1 MNVASDVTE
10 AVGGTPLIRLDDL
23 APNLYGKLEAA
34 NPGGSVKDRIGVAMI
49 ERAEEEGLL
58 DPDTTIVEPTS
69 GNTGIGLAMTAAARG
84 YDLVLTMP
92 DSMSDERRRLLAAY
106 GAELVLT
113 PGEDGMAG
121 AIERAEE
128 IAEERGDTFVPQQFR
143 NLANPWIHRTTTGPE
158 IWRDTDGEV
167 DVLVAGVGTGGT
179 ITGVVEHVKEE
190 RGKSDFRA
198 VAVEP
203 SGSPVL
209 SGGEP
214 GSHGIQGIGAG
225 FVPDVLRT
233 ELIDEVVT
241 VEREDA
247 VAAALTL
254 ASGEGILGGLST
266 GAAVSAAE
274 TVAARDEDALVVVVL
289 PDTGERYLSTDL
301 YAAAVESDAEAVVPG
316 TDD

>member
-1 MNVASDVTE
+1 MDVFDDVTGT
-10 AVGGTPLIRLDDL
+10 VGGTPLVRLDAF
-23 APNLYGKLEAA
+23 APNLYGKLESA

-49 ERAEEEGLL
+49 QRAEEEGLI
-58 DPDTTIVEPTS
+58 DTGTTIVEPTS
-69 GNTGIGLAMTAAARG
+69 GNTGIGLATTAAAKG

-92 DSMSDERRRLLAAY
+92 DSMSEERRRLLGAL

-113 PGEDGMAG
+113 PGEDGMDG
-121 AIERAEE
+121 AIERAAE
-128 IAEERGDTFVPQQFR
+128 IADDLDDAFVPQQFE

-158 IWRDTDGEV
+158 IWRDTDGGV

-179 ITGVVEHVKEE
+179 ITGVAEYVKEE
-190 RGKSDFRA
+190 RGKAEFRA

-203 SGSPVL
+203 AGSPVL
-209 SGGEP
+209 SGGDP

-225 FVPDVLRT
+225 FVPDVLRP

-247 VAAALTL
+247 LESARAL
-254 ASGEGILGGLST
+254 ASGEGILGGIST
-266 GAAVSAAE
+266 GAAVSAAG
-274 TVAARDEDALVVVVL
+274 TVSARDDDALVVVVL

-301 YAAAVESDAEAVVPG
+301 YAVGETDAEATPAW